1 MPQRH
6 KDTEKMK
13 GKKGMTSSAHSLC
26 VSAPLWLFLF
36 AEEAPKW
43 WDYPGFEV
51 WKFVNLFIFAGA
63 LVYVLVRKAKLGE
76 AFKARRE
83 GIKAELNK
91 ARIERDA
98 ALAKLKEV
106 EERLSGLNAETATI
120 KEKSEREA
128 AAERERIAQ
137 STEAEIAKLSAQAQR
152 EIENAGKAA
161 RNELRR
167 FTAEQSVRM
176 AEDLIKRDLRPEDDA
191 RLIGRNIEEM
201 GAAR

>member
-1 MPQRH
+1 MGAAFYISIILLQDPR
-6 KDTEKMK
+6 
-13 GKKGMTSSAHSLC
+13 
-26 VSAPLWLFLF
+26 
-36 AEEAPKW
+36 W

-51 WKFVNLFIFAGA
+51 WKFFNLFVFVGA
-63 LVYVLVRKAKLGE
+63 LVYVLVRKAKLGD
-76 AFKARRE
+76 AFNARRE

-106 EERLSGLNAETATI
+106 EERLSGLHAEVATI
-120 KEKSEREA
+120 KEKSDREA

-137 STEAEIAKLSAQAQR
+137 STAAEITKLSAQAQR

-176 AEDLIKRDLRPEDDA
+176 AADLIERDMRPEDDA

>member
-1 MPQRH
+1 
-6 KDTEKMK
+6 MK
-13 GKKGMTSSAHSLC
+13 GKKATNPPVHSLC

-36 AEEAPKW
+36 AEDAPKW

-51 WKFVNLFIFAGA
+51 WKFVNLFICVGA
-63 LVYVLVRKAKLGE
+63 LVFVLVRKAKLGE
-76 AFKARRE
+76 AFKTRRE
-83 GIKAELNK
+83 GILAELNK

-128 AAERERIAQ
+128 AAERQRIAQ
-137 STEAEIAKLSAQAQR
+137 STEAEITKLSAQAQR

-167 FTAEQSVRM
+167 FTAEQSVRL
-176 AEDLIKRDLRPEDDA
+176 AEEMIKHDMRPEDDA
-191 RLIGRNIEEM
+191 RLIGRSIEEM

>member
-1 MPQRH
+1 MKQK
-6 KDTEKMK
+6 KDVVLR
-13 GKKGMTSSAHSLC
+13 SHFLC
-26 VSAPLWLFLF
+26 AFVSLWLL
-36 AEEAPKW
+36 EEPRW
-43 WDYPGFEV
+43 WDYPGFEL
-51 WKFVNLFIFAGA
+51 WKFVNLFVFVGA
-63 LVYVLVRKAKLGE
+63 LVYVLVRKVKLGE
-76 AFKARRE
+76 AFNTRRE

-106 EERLSGLNAETATI
+106 EERLSGLNAETAMI

-137 STEAEIAKLSAQAQR
+137 STEAEITKLSAQAQR

-161 RNELRR
+161 KNELRR

>member
-1 MPQRH
+1 MMF
-6 KDTEKMK
+6 TL
-13 GKKGMTSSAHSLC
+13 ANLY
-26 VSAPLWLFLF
+26 FLL
-36 AEEAPKW
+36 AEDAPKW

-51 WKFVNLFIFAGA
+51 WKFVNLFIFVGA
-63 LVYVLVRKAKLGE
+63 LVFVLVRKAKLGE
-76 AFKARRE
+76 AFKTRRE

-120 KEKSEREA
+120 KEKAEREA
-128 AAERERIAQ
+128 ADERERITQ
-137 STEAEIAKLSAQAQR
+137 STEAEITKLSAQAQR

-161 RNELRR
+161 KNELRR

>member
-1 MPQRH
+1 M
-6 KDTEKMK
+6 MF
-13 GKKGMTSSAHSLC
+13 AL
-26 VSAPLWLFLF
+26 ANLYFLL
-36 AEEAPKW
+36 AGDAPKW

-51 WKFVNLFIFAGA
+51 WKFVNLFIFVGA

-76 AFKARRE
+76 AFNARRE

-91 ARIERDA
+91 ARLERDA

-106 EERLSGLNAETATI
+106 EERLSGLNAEVATV

-137 STEAEIAKLSAQAQR
+137 STEAEITKLSVQAQR

-161 RNELRR
+161 KNELRR
-167 FTAEQSVRM
+167 FTAEQSVRL
-176 AEDLIKRDLRPEDDA
+176 AEELIRRDLRPEDDA

-201 GAAR
+201 GATR